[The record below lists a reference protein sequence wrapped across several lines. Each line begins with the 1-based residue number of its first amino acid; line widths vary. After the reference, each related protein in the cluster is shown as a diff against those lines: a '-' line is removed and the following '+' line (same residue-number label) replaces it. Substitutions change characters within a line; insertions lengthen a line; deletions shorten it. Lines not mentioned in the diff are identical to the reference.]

1 MAANCLCRAPSLLLA
16 ALLVT
21 TSPATLADETDHS
34 VAACLTAW
42 GSHPFGDRPSYKVL
56 NTSVKVFGIG
66 QGTSDAETTSGPAL
80 VVVNPGVN
88 VMGDSVIELL
98 NPNGWYCLRSTVN
111 VMGGLTIR
119 LACNAL
125 LATSAGTATVMGN
138 NREQKGVTV
147 MGATTVERVGCPA
160 TSQSI

>member
-1 MAANCLCRAPSLLLA
+1 MADFRPHHTARCLMAALCLAFSGPA
-16 ALLVT
+16 A
-21 TSPATLADETDHS
+21 ADEMDNNL
-34 VAACLTAW
+34 AACLKAW

-66 QGTSDAETTSGPAL
+66 QGTSDTEKTAGPAL
-80 VVVNPGVN
+80 VLVNPGVN
-88 VMGDSVIELL
+88 VMGGSVIELL

-125 LATSAGTATVMGN
+125 LASSAGTATVMGN
-138 NREQKGVTV
+138 NAEQKGVTV
-147 MGATTVERVGCPA
+147 MGATTVERVGCPDG
-160 TSQSI
+160 SRI